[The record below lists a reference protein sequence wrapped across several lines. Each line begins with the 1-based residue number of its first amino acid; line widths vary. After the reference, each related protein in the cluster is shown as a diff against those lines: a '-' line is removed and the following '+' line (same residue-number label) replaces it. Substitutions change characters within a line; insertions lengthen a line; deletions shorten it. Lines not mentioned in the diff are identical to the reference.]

1 MGGGDGSGGG
11 SSSDG
16 GGEVSV
22 AYAGAAGRLEV
33 VPLDLSVAT
42 ADDIRRALDGA
53 AIVVYAETAYG
64 GRAERGSPYHVD
76 YLGIKHLLA
85 ATVRSPVRVVYQ
97 SSTATRGVVRPLIID
112 WTRDNWSK
120 WKREAEKLLK
130 ASAHP
135 YTIVRA
141 GRLTRSAGGVRG
153 IRLRASPSPTSS
165 PSPLASVFAATPS
178 FLPARPVSRGDVGL
192 VLARSAVHP
201 AGVERMSFEVDNDNS
216 PLLPVTRGEG
226 GAREAAIVHA
236 AWGGVFSR
244 LRA

>member
-1 MGGGDGSGGG
+1 MVGS
-11 SSSDG
+11 
-16 GGEVSV
+16 VSLPSLPPPKPKPD
-22 AYAGAAGRLEV
+22 R
-33 VPLDLSVAT
+33 
-42 ADDIRRALDGA
+42 
-53 AIVVYAETAYG
+53 
-64 GRAERGSPYHVD
+64 
-76 YLGIKHLLA
+76 
-85 ATVRSPVRVVYQ
+85 
-97 SSTATRGVVRPLIID
+97 
-112 WTRDNWSK
+112 
-120 WKREAEKLLK
+120 KREAEKLLK

-141 GRLTRSAGGVRG
+141 GRLTRGAGGVRG

-178 FLPARPVSRGDVGL
+178 FLPARPVTRGDVGL

-236 AWGGVFSR
+236 AWGGVFGQ